1 MKELNIIK
9 NVCQNSFWG
18 RTWSYKGEVKKSYN
32 KLNRNRHLKKFIYR
46 DDGVFNINDDLII

>member
-18 RTWSYKGEVKKSYN
+18 RTWSY
-32 KLNRNRHLKKFIYR
+32 R
-46 DDGVFNINDDLII
+46 DDGLYNINDDLII

>member
-9 NVCQNSFWG
+9 NVCQNSFWR

-32 KLNRNRHLKKFIYR
+32 KLNNPIAIFISLFYK
-46 DDGVFNINDDLII
+46 